1 MPTYSFEHI
10 ESGDTMTT
18 FCTWEEAQEVIK
30 DGSYKMLVSA
40 PAIVSGT
47 GSASASK
54 KIEQSTKKKKEEPL
68 ASPKVQQFYN
78 THCTNYILHVKQL
91 FF

>member
-1 MPTYSFEHI
+1 MMPTYSFEHI

-47 GSASASK
+47 GSVAGRIDNGFNDVLTRVK
-54 KIEQSTKKKKEEPL
+54 KANRGSNIQTK
-68 ASPKVQQFYN
+68 
-78 THCTNYILHVKQL
+78 
-91 FF
+91 